1 MLLWPTQEK
10 SGHNIVRLY
19 TGKKDLGEIQCMHH
33 ACHTLTEFRIPWGRY
48 LFRVPA
54 APENFLS
61 AKDKFLTSGALR
73 KYRLAR

>member
-1 MLLWPTQEK
+1 MDIILFDYIQE
-10 SGHNIVRLY
+10 
-19 TGKKDLGEIQCMHH
+19 KKDLGEIQCMHH

-73 KYRLAR
+73 KYRLARFEASKV